1 MLCYPQGIT
10 ARPQVD
16 LQLELIVAHA
26 NEDRKSLA
34 TFTFL
39 LDELKR
45 TDPLR
50 RSEPVLAVGG
60 GVLTDTAG
68 FACACWRRG
77 IPWARLPTTLLGIV
91 DASVGIKVAINYHRK
106 NGVGHF
112 YSPLHTFIDTS
123 FLDTVSRP
131 DIRSGCGEI
140 MKVPLARWPPLPTR
154 RCTSLPRAESC
165 RRPSSTTRASTSYS
179 TPTARR

>member
-1 MLCYPQGIT
+1 MT
-10 ARPQVD
+10 
-16 LQLELIVAHA
+16 
-26 NEDRKSLA
+26 
-34 TFTFL
+34 
-39 LDELKR
+39 
-45 TDPLR
+45 TDPTPAHTGSPR
-50 RSEPVLAVGG
+50 
-60 GVLTDTAG
+60 LTPAHPG
-68 FACACWRRG
+68 S
-77 IPWARLPTTLLGIV
+77 PRLE
-91 DASVGIKVAINYHRK
+91 VAINYHRK

-140 MKVPLARWPPLPTR
+140 MKVPLAGWPPLPTR

>member
-1 MLCYPQGIT
+1 MVLCYPQGIA

-45 TDPLR
+45 ADPLR
-50 RSEPVLAVGG
+50 RSEPVLCVGG
-60 GVLTDTAG
+60 GVISPYLPLSPHISSPSSASEEARPAWSVMIYDSVLRRHGRDSSLSKASIAVMNARGSPGVLTDTAG

-77 IPWARLPTTLLGIV
+77 IPWCRLPTTLLGIV
-91 DASVGIKVAINYHRK
+91 DASVGIKA
-106 NGVGHF
+106 
-112 YSPLHTFIDTS
+112 
-123 FLDTVSRP
+123 
-131 DIRSGCGEI
+131 
-140 MKVPLARWPPLPTR
+140 
-154 RCTSLPRAESC
+154 
-165 RRPSSTTRASTSYS
+165 SST
-179 TPTARR
+179 P